1 MLAWAVQS
9 ICLWISRSSVAH
21 PYTDERHVN
30 EIRASLEPNQMCLSV
45 GSIRG
50 SRLCSLVLRTAQSE
64 RGKPPSCTM
73 GTDLII
79 NYMVV
84 IHGCAL
90 ACTILLPVALAIMRR
105 SSVEK
110 ACQRDLKALERG
122 TQRVPRELQWRIL
135 IHMAHVVDEQD
146 PYPHRG
152 LWRILLLS
160 KETRRRVL
168 PYAYHTL
175 FLHTPTS
182 FNRLRY
188 TLIVLCPALAQYIEH
203 LSIRMCT
210 FAPPL
215 ALEQVLVST
224 TRVSSMFVDSAS
236 ARAMCETHVGRLQ
249 TTAKPRHVLM
259 HLCAPETP
267 PSLVEKL
274 AVFSMWECTQTL
286 DVLGDPILAHSLAA
300 GSWPAL
306 HCMRWHSPKALGHET
321 SDVTLAQAKR
331 TWMNRGVTMTWDA
344 M

>member
-1 MLAWAVQS
+1 MSLYACFIPGSWL
-9 ICLWISRSSVAH
+9 CL
-21 PYTDERHVN
+21 
-30 EIRASLEPNQMCLSV
+30 
-45 GSIRG
+45 
-50 SRLCSLVLRTAQSE
+50 LVLRTAQSE
-64 RGKPPSCTM
+64 CGKPPSCTM
-73 GTDLII
+73 GTDSII
-79 NYMVV
+79 NFVVV
-84 IHGCAL
+84 IHGCAF
-90 ACTILLPVALAIMRR
+90 ACIILLPVALAIMRR
-105 SSVEK
+105 SSAEK
-110 ACQRDLKALERG
+110 ASQRDLKALERG
-122 TQRVPRELQWRIL
+122 THRVPRELQWRIL
-135 IHMAHVVDEQD
+135 IHMARVVDEQD

-168 PYAYHTL
+168 PHAYHTL
-175 FLHTPTS
+175 FLHSPTS

-224 TRVSSMFVDSAS
+224 TRVSSMFIDSAS
-236 ARAMCETHVGRLQ
+236 ARAMCETHAGRLQ
-249 TTAKPRHVLM
+249 ITAKPRHVLM
-259 HLCAPETP
+259 HLCAPEMP

-274 AVFSMWECTQTL
+274 AVFSMWESAETL

-306 HCMRWHSPKALGHET
+306 HCMHWHTPKALWHET

-331 TWMNRGVTMTWDA
+331 TWINRGVMMTWDA